1 MDKNKTY
8 TTTIDEDGVLVFPE
22 ELIDS
27 LDWREGDEIR
37 WVISNDNCVIMI
49 NITATL
55 RNEKFSQSTDNG
67 QADQGQPAS

>member
-55 RNEKFSQSTDNG
+55 RNEKFSNNNG
-67 QADQGQPAS
+67 QSD